1 MGCSDLDSIAKD
13 NMQRLYANA
22 FMLLGSK
29 HDAEDAAEEAIYQ
42 LYRCR

>member
-29 HDAEDAAEEAIYQ
+29 HDA
-42 LYRCR
+42 